1 MNLATLTRLALAGN
15 RTDAARVALT
25 ALSALLASLAGLAAL
40 TVLAIE
46 KPPGDARQQSEQYV
60 SALLSQ
66 PGLRGGTAFALVL
79 LTIPVLALAGQ
90 SARLGAPSR
99 DRRLAALRLAGAT
112 PGQVS
117 RIAMLETGLASLGGT
132 LVGLATYLIGRSVL
146 HRPDANGLLALPTD
160 VLPPVSAMAAVVLG
174 LPVLAAAA
182 TALMLRRVVTT
193 PLGVVRRAG
202 RTGSPRPWPAL
213 LIGLGVLAA
222 AMIEQ
227 IQWALQG
234 AGLEWLALIALLG
247 IFGAVMGV
255 ILGVGWISHLAGRT
269 LHRFARRPAALMAA
283 RRLTDDPWASSRTF
297 AALLAALIIAGG
309 AAAFRASFR
318 LRAELEQEQNRQAS
332 FGGDGFY
339 DPFYLDTMDLVDLAV
354 AVAVVIAAAGL
365 FVTLVEGIVSRRRA
379 YAALVAT
386 GVPRATIGTSIVW
399 QVLTPVV
406 PAVLF
411 ALGVGYAIGLLLTGG
426 VGRGGPQP
434 DVPLGQLASQGAG
447 AIVAVLLVVGLGVLF
462 LRSNTAM
469 EELRTT

>member
-1 MNLATLTRLALAGN
+1 MSPSTLTSLALAGN

-25 ALSALLASLAGLAAL
+25 ALSALLATLAGLAAL

-46 KPPGDARQQSEQYV
+46 KPPGDQWQRSEQYT
-60 SALLSQ
+60 SELLSQ

-117 RIAMLETGLASLGGT
+117 RIAMLETGFASLLGA
-132 LVGLATYLIGRSVL
+132 LAGLACYLGGRELL
-146 HRPDANGLLALPTD
+146 HRPNADGLLALPTD

-182 TALMLRRVVTT
+182 TALLLRRVVTT

-222 AMIEQ
+222 AMIDQ
-227 IQWALQG
+227 IQWALRG
-234 AGLEWLALIALLG
+234 ASLELLALAALLG

-255 ILGVGWISHLAGRT
+255 IFGVGWISHLAGRT
-269 LHRFARRPAALMAA
+269 LHRFARRPAALLAA

-297 AALLAALIIAGG
+297 AALLAALVIAGG
-309 AAAFRASFR
+309 AAAFRAAFQFQAQR
-318 LRAELEQEQNRQAS
+318 EQEQNELAGYGGEAS
-332 FGGDGFY
+332 Y
-339 DPFYLDTMDLVDLAV
+339 NSFYLDTMNLVDLAV
-354 AVAVVIAAAGL
+354 AVAVAIAAAGL

-386 GVPRATIGTSIVW
+386 GVPRSTIGTSIVW
-399 QVLTPVV
+399 QMLAPVV
-406 PAVLF
+406 PAVLI
-411 ALGVGYAIGLLLTGG
+411 ALGVGYAIGRLLTGEF
-426 VGRGGPQP
+426 GRSGPQP
-434 DVPLGQLASQGAG
+434 GVPLGQLALQGAG
-447 AIVAVLLVVGLGVLF
+447 ATVAVLFVVGLGVLF
-462 LRSNTAM
+462 LRANTAVA
-469 EELRTT
+469 ELRAT